1 MLQHML
7 NLGRRCFGRLAG
19 LLILSSLVGCG
30 SDLQGR
36 TVSDVTLVESSPSE
50 VDTDQALEK
59 LATGK
64 PRTFLGFERERD
76 TYDPN
81 LVARDV
87 ERVERFYRAHGYYDV
102 KVTAARVREVDE
114 RQVAVDLRVTPGPR
128 AVVRKVTDD
137 PRVLNLPGDIQLK
150 LKALPELRP
159 GTPFEES
166 LLDVRERDIARV
178 LTEAGYAYA
187 KVRVVASV
195 DLSSRAV
202 DVTSEVDAG
211 SPCRFGEVSFVGLR
225 QIPEWVV
232 RPALGF
238 KQGAR
243 YSQADQDDA
252 RDALGAMQ
260 VFSRVEITPDLS
272 NPAVTDVPVLV
283 TVQEDKLRNLTL
295 GGGTVIDSLK
305 LEAHV
310 RSGWE
315 HKNFLGGA
323 RRFAIEGVTGLV
335 FYPTRFETFETLTK
349 VTNVFLTLEATAT
362 LEQPAIFKGRTRGSV
377 QVGYSRRPVLYS
389 LPEGTDPALEPV
401 IGYHTPS
408 GKLALMRHFLR
419 QRMYIEPSYNLLA
432 RIPFAYQNEIP
443 STLETV
449 WVSYPRLYGIVQS
462 YPGDIFKDRS
472 RRDLTLS
479 LRNSIEVAGL
489 SVNGTR
495 YLGGSISDIKLEPEV
510 RMVMPL
516 WGKRWQ
522 DRQKV
527 GNLTLG
533 TRVKFGFILNPDY
546 GSTLQGDPSTL
557 DYDDPAVL
565 SDQQKLL
572 TRAFYSG
579 GPTSNRGYSYRA
591 ISPHGPV
598 GFLVPTRVDCTDPIY
613 KNEDVCVRPLGGFS
627 LWEASLELRWSGF
640 FPLTLVA
647 FADASDVDRDVA
659 GFSLLYPHISV
670 GPGLRYE
677 TPVGPIR
684 IDIGIRVPGLQAIGQ
699 DTLPVSHGREEP
711 TGLIPGAFHVA
722 FGDAF

>member
-1 MLQHML
+1 MLQHLL
-7 NLGRRCFGRLAG
+7 NLGRQRFRRLAG
-19 LLILSSLVGCG
+19 LLLLSSLVGCG
-30 SDLQGR
+30 SDLQDR
-36 TVSDVTLVESSPSE
+36 TVSDVTLLESSPSA
-50 VDTDQALEK
+50 VDTDEALGK
-59 LATGK
+59 LATAK
-64 PRTFLGFERERD
+64 PRTFLGIERERD
-76 TYDPN
+76 SYDPN
-81 LVARDV
+81 LVARDL
-87 ERVERFYRAHGYYDV
+87 ERIERFYRASGYYDV
-102 KVTAARVREVDE
+102 KVTAARVREVGE
-114 RQVAVDLRVTPGPR
+114 REVALEIRVTPGPR

-137 PRVLNLPGDIQLK
+137 PRLLNLPGDIQLK
-150 LKALPELRP
+150 LKALPELRS
-159 GTPFEES
+159 GTPFEER
-166 LLDVRERDIARV
+166 LLDVRERDISRV
-178 LTEAGYAYA
+178 LNEAGYAYA
-187 KVRVVASV
+187 KVRVYATV

-211 SPCRFGEVSFVGLR
+211 PPCRFGPIRFAGLH
-225 QIPEWVV
+225 QIPEAVV

-238 KQGAR
+238 SQGAR

-252 RDALGAMQ
+252 REALGSMQ

-272 NPAVTDVPVLV
+272 NPAVTDVPILI

-305 LEAHV
+305 FEAHI

-323 RRFAIEGVTGLV
+323 RRFAIEGVTGLI
-335 FYPTRFETFETLTK
+335 FYPTRLETFETLTK
-349 VTNVFLTLEATAT
+349 VTNVFLTLETTAT
-362 LEQPAIFKGRTRGSV
+362 LEQPAIFGGRTRGSL
-377 QVGYSRRPVLYS
+377 QIGYSRRPVLYS
-389 LPEGTDPALEPV
+389 LPEGTDPAAEPV
-401 IGYHTPS
+401 IGYNTPS
-408 GKLALMRHFLR
+408 AKVALMRNYLR
-419 QRMYIEPSYNLLA
+419 QRMYLEPSYNLLA
-432 RIPFAYQNEIP
+432 RAPFAYQNEIP

-449 WVSYPRLYGIVQS
+449 WVSYPRLYGVVQS
-462 YPGDIFKDRS
+462 LPGDLFKDRS

-479 LRNSIEVAGL
+479 LRNSLEVAGL
-489 SVNGTR
+489 NIKGTR
-495 YLGGSISDIKLEPEV
+495 YLGGSISDIKIEPEV
-510 RMVMPL
+510 RVVMPL

-533 TRVKFGFILNPDY
+533 TRVKFGFILRPDY
-546 GSTLQGDPSTL
+546 GATLQGDPSTL
-557 DYDDPAVL
+557 NYDDPAVL

-579 GPTSNRGYSYRA
+579 GPNSNRGYALRA

-598 GFLVPTRVDCTDPIY
+598 GFLVPTRVDCTDPAY
-613 KNEDVCVRPLGGFS
+613 KNEEVCVRPLGGFS
-627 LWEASLELRWSGF
+627 LWEASLELRWAGF

-647 FADASDVDRDVA
+647 FADASDVDRDVG
-659 GFSLLYPHISV
+659 GFSLLYPHVSV

-711 TGLIPGAFHVA
+711 TGIIPGAFHVA